1 MFIFQER
8 KRKKKRIFLAFLCV
22 YIYLDGVGI
31 AVAVLAQMG
40 GSQSKT
46 CLDGFWLAREIAQV
60 DQSFR
65 EKILPT
71 RAGNIL
77 DAFADA

>member
-1 MFIFQER
+1 M
-8 KRKKKRIFLAFLCV
+8 CV